1 MEKPTAANNIEQLVS
16 TLKTWQELERN
27 ALETTARV
35 MEQTSNPVVRQV
47 MEIIRNDS
55 LQHHRVQQFLIDSFT
70 RTPVTLTPDD
80 MKEIWEQIEA
90 HDRTEKRTIELAN
103 QLWEQCR
110 FPVQKVLLDYLIIDE
125 EKHDR
130 LLEHLN
136 EIKKGMY
143 PYGS

>member
-90 HDRTEKRTIELAN
+90 HDRTEKRTIELAK